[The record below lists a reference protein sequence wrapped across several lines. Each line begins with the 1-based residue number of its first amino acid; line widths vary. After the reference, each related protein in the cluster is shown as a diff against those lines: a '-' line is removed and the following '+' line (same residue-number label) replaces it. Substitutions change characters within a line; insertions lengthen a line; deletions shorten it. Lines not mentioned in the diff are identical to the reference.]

1 MINNHML
8 LNEFMNFKE
17 NESEMSDDGRYD
29 SDHDSSVIKSSDL
42 RKSRL
47 TLKMLNDLRKA
58 GDAREREQKEELAL
72 VRTMYAT
79 PTQETPQ

>member
-1 MINNHML
+1 ML
-8 LNEFMNFKE
+8 LNEFMSYDE
-17 NESEMSDDGRYD
+17 NQLEMSDKGRYD
-29 SDHDSSVIKSSDL
+29 TDHDSSIIKAHDL

-47 TLKMLNDLRKA
+47 TLKMLNSLRKA

-79 PTQETPQ
+79 PTEETPQ

>member
-1 MINNHML
+1 MYFNADQA
-8 LNEFMNFKE
+8 
-17 NESEMSDDGRYD
+17 EMTDSGRYD
-29 SDHDSSVIKSSDL
+29 SSHDTGVIKSTDL

-79 PTQETPQ
+79 PTEETPQ

>member
-1 MINNHML
+1 MSYD
-8 LNEFMNFKE
+8 EDQA
-17 NESEMSDDGRYD
+17 EMSDKGRYD
-29 SDHDSSVIKSSDL
+29 AEHDTGVIKSTDL

-47 TLKMLNDLRKA
+47 TLKMLNSLRKA

-79 PTQETPQ
+79 PTEEVPPQ

>member
-1 MINNHML
+1 ML
-8 LNEFMNFKE
+8 LNEFLYFDE
-17 NESEMSDDGRYD
+17 DNEEMTDDGRYD
-29 SDHDSSVIKSSDL
+29 SEHDTSIITTKDL

-79 PTQETPQ
+79 PPAEEGMQPV

>member
-1 MINNHML
+1 MSYD
-8 LNEFMNFKE
+8 EDQA
-17 NESEMSDDGRYD
+17 EMSDKGRYD
-29 SDHDSSVIKSSDL
+29 TDHDSSVIKANDL

-47 TLKMLNDLRKA
+47 TLKMLNSLRKA

-79 PTQETPQ
+79 PTEEVPPQ